1 MLGELF
7 GTAES
12 PFKAVSIREF
22 LTQHNRNHHISEPRA
37 SNGAP
42 SGARGDIVPVLSPPF
57 RAVSLPLFIH
67 GLRRGLHSYAA
78 TRLLRSI
85 PLHFPVDI
93 KHSPEHTCVHR
104 ELHI

>member
-22 LTQHNRNHHISEPRA
+22 LTQHHRNHHQLNRGRRTAPPRGRGEISCLFFR
-37 SNGAP
+37 
-42 SGARGDIVPVLSPPF
+42 PF
-57 RAVSLPLFIH
+57 RAVSLPLFTH
-67 GLRRGLHSYAA
+67 GLRPGLHPYAA
-78 TRLLRSI
+78 TRLRSI
-85 PLHFPVDI
+85 PLHFSVDI